1 MALVKAVMAGG
12 LALSI
17 AGAAAQAADP
27 GYTAPY
33 GQTQAAPTNPTL
45 PYSYTRL
52 PGPKASDS
60 NWIPPAA
67 PRQSAARPTGT
78 LPPYQPY
85 QQQGAGS

>member
-67 PRQSAARPTGT
+67 PRQSATNPGSA
-78 LPPYQPY
+78 YIPY
-85 QQQGAGS
+85 QQRQRTGS